1 MERGGFPK
9 RPPKRRA
16 VSWWQHDP
24 ADRSENV
31 FSRPQIRVDQSNL
44 AVPFWNICGPCPHK
58 ATPLPKCELGGE
70 GVQRYVR

>member
-16 VSWWQHDP
+16 VSWWQHGP

-44 AVPFWNICGPCPHK
+44 AVPFWNICGPVVIKQLRCRNVNWGK
-58 ATPLPKCELGGE
+58 S
-70 GVQRYVR
+70 VR